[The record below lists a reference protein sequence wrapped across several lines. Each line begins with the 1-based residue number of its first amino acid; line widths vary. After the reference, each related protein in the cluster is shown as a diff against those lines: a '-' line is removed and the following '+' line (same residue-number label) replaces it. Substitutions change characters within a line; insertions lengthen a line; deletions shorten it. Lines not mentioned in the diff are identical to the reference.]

1 MIKLHGREVSGNTY
15 KAKLLMHL
23 LDIEYQ
29 FIPLDVSQQQQKS
42 DAFLKL
48 NPRGEFPV
56 LEDDSLVIWDSQAI
70 LIYLARKYATQEKDR
85 HWYPD
90 NAAQMAH
97 ITQWLTVAN
106 DEIFHSLGKAR
117 SMLKF
122 GHEGNLDLYQK
133 RGKATLRWIE
143 QHLSNK
149 LWLSTN
155 SPSIADIA
163 CYPYI
168 ALCEEGDISLKGY
181 PAIHHWFKRIQELD
195 GYISMPG
202 LALRYPTK

>member
-15 KAKLLMHL
+15 KAKLFMHL
-23 LDIEYQ
+23 LGVEYQ
-29 FIPLDVSQQQQKS
+29 LVTLDVSQQQQKS
-42 DAFLKL
+42 EDFLKL

-70 LIYLARKYATQEKDR
+70 LIYLARKYATQDKDR

-133 RGKATLRWIE
+133 QGKATLHWIE
-143 QHLSNK
+143 QHLSDK
-149 LWLSTN
+149 HWLSTN
-155 SPSIADIA
+155 RPSIADIA

-202 LALRYPTK
+202 LASMALT